1 MGRYKRSREVQRAG
15 MNIWSKIR
23 GAFRTQRIQSSHSDA
38 SVNEASEAEG
48 TGPVEAV
55 PVPLLPPPSGDQAE
69 ER

>member
-1 MGRYKRSREVQRAG
+1 